1 MTKCDFQ
8 QYRALA
14 ASVIWQGVADA
25 VLAEKNNQKSTAAG
39 WLFDESEDPLTF
51 RWWCDVAELDP
62 ENILDVV
69 RRQWL
74 NLALAIERGLSIWQ
88 GDEDAG
94 G

>member
-1 MTKCDFQ
+1 MVHEDAQPYK
-8 QYRALA
+8 ALA

-25 VLAEKNNQKSTAAG
+25 VLAEKNNQKSTAVG

-51 RWWCDVAELDP
+51 RWWCDVAEMDP
-62 ENILDVV
+62 DNILDVV

-88 GDEDAG
+88 GDADAG